1 MTVIDQRN
9 PTDLAWQ
16 LRRALSAHRAAI
28 ASALARAGCD
38 DLPPRALWAIDAL
51 RAGERSAAELA
62 RVLEVSKQ
70 AISPLVELL
79 ASLGYL
85 ERTADELD
93 RRRIA
98 LRLTARGRLAASA
111 IARACERVE
120 SRERARVGARNLE
133 LARETI
139 AAIGLTAPSTRS

>member
-9 PTDLAWQ
+9 STDLAWQ

-28 ASALARAGCD
+28 TSALARAGCD

-51 RAGERSAAELA
+51 RWGDRSAAELA

-70 AISPLVELL
+70 AISPLVEVLVN
-79 ASLGYL
+79 LGYV
-85 ERTADELD
+85 ERTADDLD

-98 LRLTARGRLAASA
+98 LRLTGRGRSAATA

-120 SRERARVGARNLE
+120 SSAATRVGTRNLE

-139 AAIGLTAPSTRS
+139 AAIGLTAPSARS